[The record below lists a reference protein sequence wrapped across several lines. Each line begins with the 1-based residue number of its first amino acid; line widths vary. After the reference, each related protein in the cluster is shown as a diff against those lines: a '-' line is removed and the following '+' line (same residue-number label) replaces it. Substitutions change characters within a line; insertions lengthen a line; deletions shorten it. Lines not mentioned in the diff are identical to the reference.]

1 MNSPG
6 DIFGALFTGLI
17 FGVNVCLPFILAFAA
32 MAPATLTA
40 LICMRKY
47 KVKKRA

>member
-32 MAPATLTA
+32 MALATLTA
-40 LICMRKY
+40 LVYVRKY
-47 KVKKRA
+47 KAEKRV